1 LGIKCG
7 KCAVTTAAKLQ
18 ASIDLFPSY
27 LTFPHLKLFYFEGNQ
42 TCTKLL
48 IRTWST
54 GKFHQNKFH
63 RKSWLAMMLIGGTQ
77 PGSLD
82 GSETVTF
89 QTSVVTFIYTQLLLV
104 AGNSS
109 LPLQVS
115 ATYHSL

>member
-1 LGIKCG
+1 
-7 KCAVTTAAKLQ
+7 
-18 ASIDLFPSY
+18 
-27 LTFPHLKLFYFEGNQ
+27 
-42 TCTKLL
+42 
-48 IRTWST
+48 
-54 GKFHQNKFH
+54 
-63 RKSWLAMMLIGGTQ
+63 MMLIGGTQ